1 MWKKSPPTQRPRT
14 RRKDLKMLA
23 PPHRII
29 PDSEPY
35 ELVLFDLRD
44 LEVCTSL
51 HKQRAVW
58 QERSDIEA
66 LDEDHLV
73 LIIRPDAPFREAA

>member
-1 MWKKSPPTQRPRT
+1 
-14 RRKDLKMLA
+14 MLA
-23 PPHRII
+23 PIHRII

-44 LEVCTSL
+44 LKACKFL

-58 QERSDIEA
+58 QERGDIEA
-66 LDEDHLV
+66 LDEDHFA
-73 LIIRPDAPFREAA
+73 LIIRPGAAVRGAA